1 LREDKMKLT
10 MIIIRAFIAVTLEP
24 LAVALL
30 IAFLQLLILLLPN

>member
-1 LREDKMKLT
+1 MKL
-10 MIIIRAFIAVTLEP
+10 IIAIIKAFVAVTLEP